1 MGGAAHLMLES
12 VRFCGGVEPEA
23 VCGVGVG
30 SLPPFV
36 RPPLEMSLSI
46 FFLASVIVF
55 FLPGVFSFWCFWV
68 ALGHE
73 LALRCFCCVF

>member
-1 MGGAAHLMLES
+1 VLKS
-12 VRFCGGVEPEA
+12 VRFCRGVEPEA

-46 FFLASVIVF
+46 FFPASVIVF
-55 FLPGVFSFWCFWV
+55 FSSGVFSLFGV
-68 ALGHE
+68 SG
-73 LALRCFCCVF
+73 